1 MKNYSETEVDS
12 LMNRFE
18 ARELPKEEWTHE
30 AHLVVAIVYCSNYS
44 LDEALDL
51 SRENISRHNE
61 STGGIN
67 TDTDGY
73 HETITKFWLIIAD
86 NFLKEKSFESSS
98 EASNALINSDFG
110 GSQFPFE
117 YYSKNV
123 LFTVHARH
131 NWKEPDLRPIESI

>member
-44 LDEALDL
+44 LDEALNL
-51 SRENISRHNE
+51 SRGNISRHNE

-67 TDTDGY
+67 TGTDGLPRNDY
-73 HETITKFWLIIAD
+73 
-86 NFLKEKSFESSS
+86 
-98 EASNALINSDFG
+98 
-110 GSQFPFE
+110 
-117 YYSKNV
+117 
-123 LFTVHARH
+123 
-131 NWKEPDLRPIESI
+131 

>member
-44 LDEALDL
+44 LDEALNL

-86 NFLKEKSFESSS
+86 NFLQGKSFESSS
-98 EASNALINSDFG
+98 EACNALINSDFG
-110 GSQFPFE
+110 GSKFPFE
-117 YYSKNV
+117 YYSENL

-131 NWKEPDLRPIESI
+131 NWKDPDLRPIESI